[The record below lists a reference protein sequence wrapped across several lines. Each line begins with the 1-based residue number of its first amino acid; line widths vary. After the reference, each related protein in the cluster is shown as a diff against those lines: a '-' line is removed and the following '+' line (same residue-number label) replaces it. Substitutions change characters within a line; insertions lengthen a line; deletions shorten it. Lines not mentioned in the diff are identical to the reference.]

1 MFAASFGSKMECLYS
16 VFNVKKQGK
25 PVWVVRTR
33 NWKLQGVENRLSG
46 LLEGVSIVSS
56 GRQGSKKDR
65 QWGGY
70 ALLEELRFWH
80 VAAQISAY
88 LVSSIGTLTEYR
100 YPNSTLEFGYR
111 YQLGRVSVPLVS
123 IPAIRVS
130 VPREGY
136 RYPSP
141 LWDLSIDTGIRVPIP
156 AAWKLF
162 L

>member
-1 MFAASFGSKMECLYS
+1 MGCLYS

-33 NWKLQGVENRLSG
+33 NWKLRGVENRLSG

-56 GRQGSKKDR
+56 GRQGSKRDR
-65 QWGGY
+65 VKPLFKYGFGKYGSVNKQWGGY
-70 ALLEELRFWH
+70 ALLEERVRLLDVIMLHFMFWH
-80 VAAQISAY
+80 VAAQISAC

-130 VPREGY
+130 
-136 RYPSP
+136 
-141 LWDLSIDTGIRVPIP
+141 IP
-156 AAWKLF
+156 P
-162 L
+162 